1 MKLPSDPEVVIEG
14 GEPVDYQ
21 LETQIRGQIRAG
33 ILRPGE
39 ELPTVR
45 AVSVALAIRPQAVEA
60 AYQRLERDGLLTS
73 GELSGPRVADS
84 LKGTQTKNLEH
95 LCVDFLRGTLA
106 KGHSLADVSRVLHAC
121 LERGDFY
128 GKSR

>member
-1 MKLPSDPEVVIEG
+1 MNPPCDPEVVIEG
-14 GEPVDYQ
+14 GEPVDRQ

-60 AYQRLERDGLLTS
+60 AYHRLERDGLLTS
-73 GELSGPRVADS
+73 GESCGPRVADS
-84 LKGTQTKNLEH
+84 LEETKTKNLTH
-95 LCVDFLRGTLA
+95 LCTDFLRGTVA
-106 KGHSLADVSRVLHAC
+106 QGHSLAEVSRVLHAC
-121 LERGDFY
+121 LERGDFD